1 MLYGF
6 DLGGTKIEFSVYD
19 QQLNL
24 LSNQRVATP
33 ANDYDAFLTIF
44 ADMVKQA
51 DHEFGCRGMVG
62 IGFPGAINSADD
74 TLICA
79 NLPGMN
85 GKPLRHDL
93 EKLIDRRVAL
103 QNDANCFLISE
114 CYGGAADGCKN
125 VLGVTLGTGV
135 GGALFINGD
144 VVTGLNFFAGE
155 IGHYCIPATMT
166 EKYPD
171 LPLFISGLGH
181 AGSFETYASGTGLG
195 NIYSHF
201 AKHPAKGPEIL
212 ELYRSGDAV
221 AVKAVDIYLE
231 VLAAGLST
239 SIMVLDPEAIVFG
252 GGLAAFEDIYPELE
266 KRLPAKLIPNV
277 RLPKLC
283 QAQFGGAGG
292 VRGAALLN
300 YRK

>member
-19 QQLNL
+19 QKLNL
-24 LSNQRVATP
+24 LANQRVETP
-33 ANDYDAFLTIF
+33 ADDYQAFLKIF
-44 ADMVKQA
+44 TDTVLKADE
-51 DHEFGCRGMVG
+51 EFGCRGMVG
-62 IGFPGAINSADD
+62 IGFPGAINPKDD

-85 GKPLRHDL
+85 GKPLQKDL
-93 EKLIDRRVAL
+93 EQLIDRRVAI

-114 CYGGAADGCKN
+114 CYGGAADGCSN

-135 GGALFINGD
+135 GGALFVNGN
-144 VVTGLNFFAGE
+144 VVSGLNFFAGE

-171 LPLFISGLGH
+171 LPLFVSGLGH
-181 AGSFETYASGTGLG
+181 KGSLETYSSGTGLA
-195 NIYSHF
+195 NIYNHF
-201 AKHPAKGPEIL
+201 ADEPKKGPEIL
-212 ELYRSGDAV
+212 ALYREKDDV
-221 AVKAVDIYLE
+221 ALKAVDIYLE

-252 GGLAAFEDIYPELE
+252 GGLAAFEDIYSELP

-277 RLPKLC
+277 QLPKISK
-283 QAQFGGAGG
+283 AQFGGAGG

-300 YRK
+300 YRQ